1 MSDCIILGVMLRRL
15 GFAIWLLL
23 SLSVSAD
30 QTQIPDYRTARGLHW
45 TELYPNG
52 GWTLYC
58 GEHFEDRSGLSV
70 EHIYP
75 ASWMAADLGCGSRKQ
90 CRHSS
95 ERFNHMEADMHNLYP
110 SLVSINQARSNYQFA
125 MIEGEAR
132 EFGECDFERDNSAR
146 IAEPRPIARG
156 NVARAIFY
164 MRAEYGLPIPDDMV
178 ELLKQWNREDPP
190 SCHEMRRN
198 NKIEELQDTRNPYI
212 DHPHKVEE
220 LDP

>member
-1 MSDCIILGVMLRRL
+1 MFRP
-15 GFAIWLLL
+15 FAFLISLLL
-23 SLSVSAD
+23 SLSAFAD
-30 QTQIPDYRTARGLHW
+30 QTQIPDYRTARGFHW

-58 GEHFEDRSGLSV
+58 GEPFRDRSALSV

-75 ASWMAADLGCGSRKQ
+75 ASWMSEYLDCGSRKQ
-90 CRHSS
+90 CRRSS

-110 SLVSINQARSNYQFA
+110 ALPSINQARSNYQFGI
-125 MIEGEAR
+125 IEGEAR

-156 NVARAIFY
+156 NVARSIFY
-164 MRAEYGLPIPDDMV
+164 MHTEYGLPVPTEMV
-178 ELLKQWNREDPP
+178 ELLMQWNGEDPP

-198 NKIEELQDTRNPYI
+198 NKIEELQGTRNPYI
-212 DHPHKVEE
+212 DHPGRVDE
-220 LDP
+220 LDL